1 MLQTSSLMKQMVK
14 QNECLWGLSHS
25 LSILLLFNLLPS
37 HSSVPSPLL
46 PQFWLGYQPITL
58 FLQGDSSSPIFL
70 IIQFQAYR
78 ILVFRIPLVKRICPY
93 SKENFWPSSS
103 AQLTWGSAIQ
113 VITISCWPTWALT
126 LMPQLSLRSDTGTLT
141 KEWMDVFPEMK
152 RLKEFLKLSI
162 KTLVKFSQK
171 IKMTMWSNNS
181 TLSIYPKNWKQR
193 LIQTFAHPR
202 S

>member
-1 MLQTSSLMKQMVK
+1 MVK

-25 LSILLLFNLLPS
+25 LSILLLFNLLPL
-37 HSSVPSPLL
+37 HSSVPSPQL
-46 PQFWLGYQPITL
+46 PKFWLGYQPITL

-70 IIQFQAYR
+70 IIKFQAYR

-103 AQLTWGSAIQ
+103 AQLTWDSAIQ
-113 VITISCWPTWALT
+113 VVTISCWPTWALT
-126 LMPQLSLRSDTGTLT
+126 LVPQLNLCSDTGTLT

-152 RLKEFLKLSI
+152 WLKEFLKLSI
-162 KTLVKFSQK
+162 KILVKFSQNV
-171 IKMTMWSNNS
+171 KMTMWSSNS
-181 TLSIYPKNWKQR
+181 TSEYMPKELKAE
-193 LIQTFAHPR
+193 LIQTFAHPC

>member
-126 LMPQLSLRSDTGTLT
+126 WMPQLSLRSDTGTLT